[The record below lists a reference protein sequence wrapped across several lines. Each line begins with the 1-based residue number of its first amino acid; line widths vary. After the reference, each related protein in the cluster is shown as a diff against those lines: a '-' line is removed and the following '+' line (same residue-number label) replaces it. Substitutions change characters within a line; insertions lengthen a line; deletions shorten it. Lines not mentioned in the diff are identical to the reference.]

1 MNHQVI
7 DFIFLLII
15 TFLVILIYL
24 KQFKSKRV
32 SDNLIGILNKNVEF
46 LTEYYRKQEIINL
59 KRTIQL
65 YSQFQIILKISQ
77 ANYISF
83 FKYDYSRK
91 YVILHFLLSVDD
103 KGTIVQESMLDKLPV
118 TSNLLTLN
126 IMRSDDN
133 DLYSIDVN
141 EIKEKDEKVYQVMK
155 YRNISKMFYKNIYKD
170 KENPLGFISI
180 SYQTENFK
188 LSEGDK
194 FEILRIIE
202 KIKTYL

>member
-155 YRNISKMFYKNIYKD
+155 YRNISKMFYQNIYKD